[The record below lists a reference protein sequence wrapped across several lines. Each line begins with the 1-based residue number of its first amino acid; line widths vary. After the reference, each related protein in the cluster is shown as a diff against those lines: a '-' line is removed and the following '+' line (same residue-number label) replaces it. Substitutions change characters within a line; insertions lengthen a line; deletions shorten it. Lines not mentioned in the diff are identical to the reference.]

1 MTEKEKVIKRIKE
14 GKFDYKYI
22 HEYVLPHYTSE
33 EDLDVLLEIYRNNK
47 YEHYFGDITLLS
59 HLNLSAKKFISFEA
73 IKKIVGESEDL
84 YITFVKYN
92 LRNIILKKISTD
104 VSIIEIYT
112 FLIDNI
118 NTKDQLKAISGE
130 LRLEIPSSVYE
141 DIEKKLY
148 LKASTLNLSNSS
160 LAVIRDLNPHGYH
173 QTIDDF
179 KLFLGF
185 YNKIN
190 GIVSV
195 NTAYEFYKEY
205 NIIAKII
212 IGEPVKANRDM
223 IINASIA
230 CFPIMIS
237 SFPRELLA
245 KNMQHIYAN
254 TDKLV
259 GSSSKI
265 NTLSKNPNV
274 TYEFMKYVYPVLG
287 HDLSLKF
294 IRYHSEASSNLID
307 YCSWNKPL
315 VHYWLKIIKAYNLF
329 KLDEN
334 GLHEAFANFEYISD
348 LLMNLMENNISIN
361 NEQAVNVKRIL
372 VGKNRFNIK
381 TYDELINFDKITI
394 NNLFEKLDGYEFDS
408 GIGDIFGLSTLYELK
423 NIYHKYNFANF
434 AFLKELYLTIRNY
447 YGEEKFNEI
456 KFTYYE
462 TAVIK
467 LIKSISD
474 TLVDSQYKS
483 IFEEFFEKEKT
494 LDFAIELKK
503 IIRKMQQAYAL
514 YLNAKLTSLDCL
526 KYDKKEEIEIYHLK
540 DEPFNFLV
548 HTFEG
553 FDSSL
558 TFYASLLEKEPSLW
572 DKLEGASTISYSSI
586 SNTSFNMVGANN
598 PNKIKLL
605 FNKIPEDSFLYM
617 YYQDLMVY
625 HGSHNYNPPCDNC
638 SYTTLEIHNR
648 NGSDGLTHHNEITT
662 YREGVYPC
670 AVLSFEDEPSMNIIN
685 YAKKMNLPIV
695 CIDKDSYLERIPSGK
710 TLFKR
715 LEKKFD
721 IENFR
726 ELINSKHFFYDRQK
740 VIENLINWFNVGN
753 IDYKTFHKTFLEI
766 EHVMKINKCE
776 SFTQEEIKSY
786 RVILDRLHKMYPDK
800 KIKINQ
806 NKKPIKKISWDG
818 IFVSVDEQE
827 FLITKQPIET
837 IKFGQIAVNL
847 RKHFNCFNSIESTIF
862 SKNFKLIIQTTID
875 ESIYREVSEDDM
887 SIIPGDKFLCDLL
900 SEFIFDFWLGVSRFR
915 DLPFIVDNDN
925 NLKRFFGGW
934 NLTTLK
940 RYEVNND
947 LYDYINKP
955 LYRKLFNQEYLNDS
969 IYKEI
974 IKWENALKNI
984 ENSELKDFVSSLN
997 HILDINEQRNLL
1009 EILLIRKNY
1018 ILDFLQ
1024 TIIYNQKNNNSRILN
1039 NKND

>member
-1 MTEKEKVIKRIKE
+1 MTDKEKVIKRIKE

-47 YEHYFGDITLLS
+47 YEHYFGSITLIS
-59 HLNLSAKKFISFEA
+59 HLNLGVKKFINFEA
-73 IKKIVGESEDL
+73 IKKIVDESEDL

-92 LRNIILKKISTD
+92 LKNIILKKISTD
-104 VSIIEIYT
+104 VSIIDVYT
-112 FLIDNI
+112 YLIDNI
-118 NTKDQLKAISGE
+118 TTRDQLKAISDE
-130 LRLEIPSSVYE
+130 LKFEIPSSVYE
-141 DIEKKLY
+141 DIERKLY
-148 LKASTLNLSNSS
+148 LKTITLNLYNSS
-160 LAVIRDLNPHGYH
+160 LAAIRDLNPQGYH

-179 KLFLGF
+179 KLFLEF

-195 NTAYEFYKEY
+195 NTAYKFYKEY
-205 NIIAKII
+205 NTIAKII
-212 IGEPVKANRDM
+212 IKDLVKANNDM
-223 IINASIA
+223 IIKASTA

-237 SFPRELLA
+237 AFPRKLLS
-245 KNMQHIYAN
+245 KKMQNIFAN
-254 TDKLV
+254 TDKLIN
-259 GSSSKI
+259 SSSKI
-265 NTLSKNPNV
+265 NTLSKNPNI

-294 IRYHSEASSNLID
+294 IRYYSNASSNLVN
-307 YCSWNKPL
+307 YCVMNKTI
-315 VHYWLKIIKAYNLF
+315 VYYWLKIIKIYNLF
-329 KLDEN
+329 DLDEK
-334 GLHEAFANFEYISD
+334 GLHGAFENFGYISS
-348 LLMNLMENNISIN
+348 LLINLIEHNITIDF
-361 NEQAVNVKRIL
+361 EQAKDIKRIL
-372 VGKNRFNIK
+372 IGRNYLDIK
-381 TYDELINFDKITI
+381 TYDELINFKKISK
-394 NNLFEKLDGYEFDS
+394 NNLLKKLDNYEFDS
-408 GIGDIFGLSTLYELK
+408 CIGNIFGLNSLYELK
-423 NIYHKYNFANF
+423 SIYHKYNFANF
-434 AFLKELYLTIRNY
+434 AFLKDLYLTIRNY
-447 YGEEKFNEI
+447 YGAEKFNEI
-456 KFTYYE
+456 KFTCYE

-474 TLVDSQYKS
+474 TLADSQYKS

-494 LDFAIELKK
+494 LDFAIELKE

-514 YLNAKLTSLDCL
+514 YLNTKLTSLDCL
-526 KYDKKEEIEIYHLK
+526 KCVEKDGLKIYQLK

-586 SNTSFNMVGANN
+586 SNTSFNMVSANN
-598 PNKIKLL
+598 PSKIKLL

-648 NGSDGLTHHNEITT
+648 NGCDGLTHYNEIAT
-662 YREGVYPC
+662 YREGVFPC
-670 AVLSFEDEPSMNIIN
+670 AVLSFEAEPSINVIN
-685 YAKKMNLPIV
+685 YAKRMNLSIV
-695 CIDKDSYLERIPSGK
+695 YIDKDAYLERIPSAK

-715 LEKKFD
+715 LETEFD
-721 IENFR
+721 IESFR
-726 ELINSKHFFYDRQK
+726 DLINSKHFFYNRQK
-740 VIENLINWFNVGN
+740 AIELLINCFNVGN

-786 RVILDRLHKMYPDK
+786 RVILDRLHKMYPYT

-847 RKHFNCFNSIESTIF
+847 RKHFNYFNSLESTIF
-862 SKNFKLIIQTTID
+862 SKNFKLIIQTAID
-875 ESIYREVSEDDM
+875 ESIYREVCEDDM
-887 SIIPGDKFLCDLL
+887 SITLGDKFFCDLL
-900 SEFIFDFWLGVSRFR
+900 SEFIFDFWLGVTRFR
-915 DLPFIVDNDN
+915 DLPFIVDDNN

-955 LYRKLFNQEYLNDS
+955 IYRKLFSQEYLNDS
-969 IYKEI
+969 VYKEI
-974 IKWENALKNI
+974 IKWENVLKNI
-984 ENSELKDFVSSLN
+984 ENSELKDFVGSLN
-997 HILDINEQRNLL
+997 YILDINEQRKLL

-1024 TIIYNQKNNNSRILN
+1024 TIIYNQKHSNSRILN